1 MQKGEKMI
9 SKKIL
14 VLLALAPIT
23 AGVVTVAAVN
33 SASAL
38 NKVDAA
44 TMPSNTRRI
53 WIINNDNW
61 WTDNDYY
68 AYAWNAKGNATSSAV
83 NIVLSDAYHGF
94 GYVDI
99 ELEDATS
106 AINVIIRDGGT
117 TWGNN
122 NQTVTVALPAFGGA
136 DTIWLSSGVTWNG
149 TDNRNDRN
157 ASAGTTNGFSAIQL
171 HWILVNGHF
180 DTCSAANT
188 NGYNAY
194 PQMKTNIF
202 DKTDVDLTGEIV
214 SGTYSVQDYIDG
226 MSARYTK
233 NN

>member
-1 MQKGEKMI
+1 MI
-9 SKKIL
+9 GKKIL
-14 VLLALAPIT
+14 FLLALAPIT

-33 SASAL
+33 CASAL

-68 AYAWNAKGNATSSAV
+68 AYAWNAKGNATSSTV
-83 NIVLSDAYHGF
+83 HMVLTDAYHGI

-106 AINVIIRDGGT
+106 AIDVIVRDGGT
-117 TWGNN
+117 DWGND
-122 NQTVTVALPAFGGA
+122 NQTITVSLPAFGGA
-136 DTIWLSSGVTWNG
+136 DTIWLNSGVTWNG
-149 TDNRNDRN
+149 SRNDRN
-157 ASAGTTNGFSAIQL
+157 ASVGTTNGFNAIQL
-171 HWILVNGHF
+171 HWILVNGGF
-180 DTCSAANT
+180 DTCSPANT

-214 SGTYSVQDYIDG
+214 SETYSVQDYIDG